1 MKQTAIRIKRARTPF
16 CNHGAPLVMTVDPER
31 TRLASAG
38 LTPGVSDDGDAFL
51 QERLAYVGK
60 VYAVIGI
67 SFYLAGNVA
76 DVLLGT
82 FGDISL
88 SDYVVQRTTDLWTWV
103 VPVVTAVYVAQWAR
117 CRRGRLPLSVLRWI
131 DSVSTLGAASL
142 HSLMVFAQ
150 IPGEVPGLSYARA
163 LLLFTFGLLIRS
175 IVVPSSARRTLILG
189 LLAGCAPVITSRLWF
204 AGQPQSSDSPVMHV
218 IFTGLWCL
226 GTVVIATFASH
237 VIFGL
242 RQQVREASQ
251 LGQYTLLEKIGEGG
265 MGAVYRATHAMLRR
279 PTAVKLLPAEKAGAV
294 RLERFEREVQLTSRL
309 THPNTVAIFDYGRTP
324 DGVFYYAMEYLEGLN
339 LEDLV
344 RIDGPQPAS
353 RVVHILRQV
362 AASLAEAHGIGL
374 IHRDIKPANVILV
387 AERGGATDVA
397 KVVDFGLVKE
407 LNTITDVTGDNQ
419 VEGTPHYFAPE
430 TLTSPDDVGPQ
441 TDLYSLG
448 CVGYFLLTGHTVFAG
463 RTAVEVCGHHL
474 HSQPVPPAERLGRPV
489 PATVSAILMSCLD
502 KAPAGRPSSAHAL
515 VDLLDGCTDAAVWT
529 HEMGRSWWALQGRQ
543 AVARV
548 REKRAGSGDRVAGS
562 PSVPHVPAIG
572 PKPLSITAADTS
584 DARGQPAIAHAP
596 GAGPS

>member
-1 MKQTAIRIKRARTPF
+1 MKQTAIRIKRADPGL
-16 CNHGAPLVMTVDPER
+16 CSQAAPLVMTVDPDR
-31 TRLASAG
+31 TRLESPAATLG
-38 LTPGVSDDGDAFL
+38 TSDDADAFL

-60 VYAVIGI
+60 VYALIGI

-82 FGDISL
+82 FGDISML
-88 SDYVVQRTTDLWTWV
+88 EYLVQRTTDLWTWV

-117 CRRGRLPLSVLRWI
+117 CRRGRLPLSILRWI
-131 DSVSTLGAASL
+131 DGVSTLAAASL

-150 IPGEVPGLSYARA
+150 MPGEVPGLSYARA

-189 LLAGCAPVITSRLWF
+189 LLAACAPVITSRLWF
-204 AGQPQSSDSPVMHV
+204 AGQPQSADSPVIHV

-324 DGVFYYAMEYLEGLN
+324 DGIFYYAMEYLEGLN

-419 VEGTPHYFAPE
+419 VEGTPHYLAPE
-430 TLTSPDDVGPQ
+430 TLRSPDDVGPW

-448 CVGYFLLTGHTVFAG
+448 CLGYFLLTGHTVFEG

-474 HSQPVPPAERLGRPV
+474 HSRPVPPAERLGHSV
-489 PATVSAILMSCLD
+489 PATLSAILMACLE
-502 KAPAGRPSSAHAL
+502 KAPTDRPPSAVTL
-515 VDLLDGCTDAAVWT
+515 VELLDDCREVKQWT
-529 HEMGRSWWALQGRQ
+529 HERGRDWWALGGL
-543 AVARV
+543 AALARV
-548 REKRAGSGDRVAGS
+548 HEKRAGRTEHGLR
-562 PSVPHVPAIG
+562 PSAPAADVRLVG
-572 PKPLSITAADTS
+572 PK
-584 DARGQPAIAHAP
+584 AP
-596 GAGPS
+596 GPPRMKEETILGG

>member
-1 MKQTAIRIKRARTPF
+1 MKRTAVTIRRPGTDPYSPA
-16 CNHGAPLVMTVDPER
+16 APLVMTVDPDR
-31 TRLASAG
+31 TRLAVPAP
-38 LTPGVSDDGDAFL
+38 TPTTDDGNAFL

-60 VYAVIGI
+60 VHALIGL
-67 SFYLAGNVA
+67 SFYLTGNIA
-76 DVLLGT
+76 DVLLAGI
-82 FGDISL
+82 GDVSVL
-88 SDYVVQRTTDLWTWV
+88 EHLVRRTTDFWTWI
-103 VPVVTAVYVAQWAR
+103 VPAVSAVYVAQWAL
-117 CRRGRLPLSVLRWI
+117 CRRGRLPLYVLRLI
-131 DSVSTLGAASL
+131 DAVSTLSAASL
-142 HSLMVFAQ
+142 HSLMVFSYA
-150 IPGEVPGLSYARA
+150 PGEIAGLSYARA
-163 LLLFTFGLLIRS
+163 LLLFTFGLIIRS
-175 IVVPSSARRTLILG
+175 IVVPSSARRTFT
-189 LLAGCAPVITSRLWF
+189 LALVAACAPVATSHVWYS
-204 AGQPQSSDSPVMHV
+204 AQPLSTGSPVMHG

-242 RQQVREASQ
+242 RQQVRDASQ

-279 PTAVKLLPAEKAGAV
+279 PTAVKLLPADRAGAV

-344 RIDGPQPAS
+344 RIDGPQPAA

-419 VEGTPHYFAPE
+419 VEGTPHYLAPE
-430 TLTSPDDVGPQ
+430 TLSSPDDIGPQ

-448 CVGYFLLTGHTVFAG
+448 CVGYFLLTGHTVFEG

-474 HSQPVPPAERLGRPV
+474 HSRPVPPAERIGRPV
-489 PATVSAILMSCLD
+489 PPALTAILMACLE
-502 KAPAGRPSSAHAL
+502 KAPTRRPATAGTL
-515 VDLLDGCTDAAVWT
+515 VGLLDGCTEVSQWT
-529 HEMGRSWWALQGRQ
+529 HDMGRTWWKLRGPVAL
-543 AVARV
+543 ARV
-548 REKRAGSGDRVAGS
+548 REKRAGATERILR
-562 PSVPHVPAIG
+562 PSSMTDAAAIG
-572 PKPLSITAADTS
+572 PKGS
-584 DARGQPAIAHAP
+584 GQSPERMTIAM
-596 GAGPS
+596 